1 MKPLHASEIAALDL
15 LRRAKAARD
24 AQPEADLK
32 PVLRPEKYANPLGMD
47 TQGNLFLEPDDDED
61 AQ

>member
-1 MKPLHASEIAALDL
+1 MKPLHASELAVLDL

-24 AQPEADLK
+24 ALPEAQRK
-32 PVLRPEKYANPLGMD
+32 SVLRPGKYANPLGMD
-47 TQGNLFLEPDDDED
+47 GEGNLFLEPDED